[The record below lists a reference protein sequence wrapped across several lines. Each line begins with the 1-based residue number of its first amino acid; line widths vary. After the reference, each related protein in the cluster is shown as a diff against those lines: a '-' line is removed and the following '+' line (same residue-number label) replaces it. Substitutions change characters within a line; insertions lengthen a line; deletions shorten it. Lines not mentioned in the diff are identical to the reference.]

1 MSERETWDSLYDTGN
16 FGHWEPIYPSPELA
30 ALIAA
35 RVLKKNYKILDAGCG
50 GGLDA
55 IFLAKCG
62 FKVVGVDFSKSALRI
77 AERRS
82 NEAHVEIDWRLGSA
96 FNLPIENET
105 IDFVTDRGLFHVIKD
120 LDRPKY
126 SSELFRVL
134 KFHGLVCIRG
144 ASKESSA
151 QNRFNPITEEAID
164 RYFPKPKFERGPIL
178 PIPLFSSAGSMDARI
193 VILKKVTK

>member
-1 MSERETWDSLYDTGN
+1 
-16 FGHWEPIYPSPELA
+16 
-30 ALIAA
+30 
-35 RVLKKNYKILDAGCG
+35 LKKNYKILDAGCG

-82 NEAHVEIDWRLGSA
+82 NEAHIEIDWRLGSA

-134 KFHGLVCIRG
+134 KFRGLVCIRG